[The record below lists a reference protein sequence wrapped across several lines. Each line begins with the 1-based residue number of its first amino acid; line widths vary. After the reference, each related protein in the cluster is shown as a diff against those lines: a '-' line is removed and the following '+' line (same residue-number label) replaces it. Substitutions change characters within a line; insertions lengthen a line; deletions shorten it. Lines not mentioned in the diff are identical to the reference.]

1 MSASPTT
8 RRAGRV
14 SSAGRGVL
22 YVGIGLLGAVAVLA
36 VLAPLLSP
44 YDPTQRV
51 GPPFAGPSRQFLL
64 GTNDVGQDLLSEVLH
79 GARVSLLVGTTAA
92 LLGTIM
98 GSAVGLAA
106 GLAGRAVDAVLMRL
120 VDLVLAL
127 PLVPLTIVIGVYLGP
142 GIGTQI
148 AVITAVM
155 WARPAREL
163 RSAVLSLRTRDDIR
177 AARMMGA
184 GTLHLCRRHLVPALL
199 PVVVPQFVLAAK
211 TAILLEAA
219 LSFLGLGDP
228 SARSWGTTLSRA
240 YQRSAFLTGA
250 WLWWVI
256 PPGVGI
262 TVTVLGFALIGNR
275 LEQQAD
281 PRPLPPGPM
290 HARWPTD
297 PAGSTED
304 PYDPPDDPLVIRQ
317 LTVGY
322 PDQNRRWAIA
332 VDQADLTVA
341 PGRAVG
347 LVGASGSGKSSLIA
361 AALGLLAP
369 GGQVIEGR
377 RWLCGRDV
385 DQLPPEALRRIRG
398 DRVALV
404 PQNAQAVLNP
414 VMCIGTQIAEAI
426 FVHDSAP
433 RHGRGRSA
441 KMRDRV
447 CDLMHSVELSVD
459 CIDAFPHQLSGG
471 MRQRAVIA
479 MALANDPDLLVADEP
494 TSGLDVVL
502 AANLVALLQRL
513 RRQRS
518 MALLLISHDLPLV
531 LGLVDEIAVVDR
543 GHVVEAGSVHS
554 IRTAPSHP
562 VTVGL
567 LDRVPRLPVRSPATT
582 ALHRDSSPAPE
593 AAKATQP
600 EARRTTAVPTLSF
613 QGVSRTYGRGTRA
626 VQALRSV
633 SFTVSAGE
641 HVGVVGASGAGKST
655 LALLAAGVERADAGQ
670 ILLSGIEVTHL
681 TGRAGRRLGRRR
693 HLIFQDPYTA
703 LPPGRRI
710 ADVVAEP
717 LVIHGRDD
725 PDARHELVLA
735 ALSDVGLSPA
745 VSIAERRT
753 NELSGG
759 ERQRVALARA
769 VIGRPALLI
778 ADEPT
783 AQLDAA
789 LRVDLLGLLAELAER
804 FGMSVV
810 HITHDLAM
818 AATWVDRLLIIDRG
832 VLVEQGP
839 TAAVL
844 AFPEA
849 EATRRLLDAAERVRS
864 GTVACRTSRAR
875 GT

>member
-1 MSASPTT
+1 MY
-8 RRAGRV
+8 
-14 SSAGRGVL
+14 SAGRGGL

-228 SARSWGTTLSRA
+228 GVRSWGTTLSQA

-281 PRPLPPGPM
+281 RRPRPPGPVP
-290 HARWPTD
+290 WPTD

-304 PYDPPDDPLVIRQ
+304 WHDPPDDPLVTRQ

-322 PDQNRRWAIA
+322 PDENRRWAIA

-385 DQLPPEALRRIRG
+385 DQLAPEALRHIHG

-414 VMCIGTQIAEAI
+414 VMRIGTQIAEAI

-433 RHGRGRSA
+433 RRGRGRSA
-441 KMRDRV
+441 RMRDRV

-518 MALLLISHDLPLV
+518 MALLLISHDLALV
-531 LGLVDEIAVVDR
+531 LGLVDEIVVVDR
-543 GHVVEAGSVHS
+543 GRVVEAGSVHS
-554 IRTAPSHP
+554 IGTAPSHP
-562 VTVGL
+562 VTVGM
-567 LDRVPRLPVRSPATT
+567 LDRGLQLPGRSPATT
-582 ALHRDSSPAPE
+582 ALHRNSSPAPE
-593 AAKATQP
+593 AAQATQP

-613 QGVSRTYGRGTRA
+613 QGVSRTYGRGIRA

-641 HVGVVGASGAGKST
+641 HVGVVGTSGAGKST

-693 HLIFQDPYTA
+693 HLVFQDPYTA

-717 LVIHGRDD
+717 LVIHGHDD
-725 PDARHELVLA
+725 PDSRHELVLA
-735 ALSDVGLSPA
+735 ALSDAGLSPA

-753 NELSGG
+753 DELSGG

-783 AQLDAA
+783 AQMDAG

-810 HITHDLAM
+810 HITHDLAL
-818 AATWVDRLLIIDRG
+818 AGTWVDRLLIIDRG
-832 VLVEQGP
+832 VLVEEGP

-844 AFPEA
+844 AHPEA
-849 EATRRLLDAAERVRS
+849 EATQRLLDAAERVH
-864 GTVACRTSRAR
+864 SRAVAVSDQ
-875 GT
+875 